1 MLVAFSSILMHR
13 RAGRSMHKTSGPD
26 ATCERP
32 RRSSGL
38 LSRGAR
44 FLAAALCAL
53 CAAPATRAADA
64 SAADPSVA
72 FYYGTTPPIEAL
84 ARYDIAVLE
93 PDSGFQPNDHA
104 LPCTQWF
111 AYASVGEITA
121 QRPYY
126 AALPKDWL
134 LGLNQSWGSRVVDQ
148 SRAGWPAFFVRHVID
163 PLWARGYR
171 GFFLDTLDSYQ
182 LVTTTDTER
191 ARQRDGIVRVI
202 RAIKA
207 SHPAARLILNR
218 GFELLPQIHDEVSAV
233 AFESLYSGWN
243 QAQSRYVSVPEA
255 DRNWLLAM
263 AQTVRTQYGL
273 PVISIDYCA
282 PGDAECARQTA
293 ANIAAHGIVP
303 FITDGALQ
311 TLPEATLPPARDA
324 SACAGLTRQ

>member
-1 MLVAFSSILMHR
+1 
-13 RAGRSMHKTSGPD
+13 MHKTSGHA
-26 ATCERP
+26 ATRGRP
-32 RRSSGL
+32 RRSAGL

-44 FLAAALCAL
+44 LLAAALCAL
-53 CAAPATRAADA
+53 GATPAARAVDA
-64 SAADPSVA
+64 SAPDPSVA
-72 FYYGTTPPIEAL
+72 FYYGTTPPIEML

-93 PDSGFQPNDHA
+93 PDSGFRPGDHA

-111 AYASVGEITA
+111 AYASVGEITV

-126 AALPKDWL
+126 AALPQDWL
-134 LGLNQSWGSRVVDQ
+134 LGHNQNWGSRVVDQ

-182 LVTTTDTER
+182 LVTATDAER

-207 SHPAARLILNR
+207 SHPAARLVLNR
-218 GFELLPQIHDEVSAV
+218 GFELLPQIHGEVSAV

-243 QAQSRYVSVPEA
+243 QAQSRYMPVPEA
-255 DRNWLLAM
+255 DRNWLLTM

-282 PGDAECARQTA
+282 PGDAGCARETA
-293 ANIAAHGIVP
+293 ANIAAHNIVP
-303 FITDGALQ
+303 FVTDGALQ
-311 TLPEATLPPARDA
+311 TLPDATLPPPREPG
-324 SACAGLTRQ
+324 ACASPGR

>member
-1 MLVAFSSILMHR
+1 
-13 RAGRSMHKTSGPD
+13 MHKTSGRTAPQ
-26 ATCERP
+26 ARS
-32 RRSSGL
+32 RRSPGFL
-38 LSRGAR
+38 TRGAR
-44 FLAAALCAL
+44 LLAAALCAL
-53 CAAPATRAADA
+53 CAAPATRAADTNA
-64 SAADPSVA
+64 PAPSVA
-72 FYYGTTPPIEAL
+72 LYYGTTPPTELL

-93 PDSGFQPNDHA
+93 PDSGFLPRDHA

-134 LGLNQSWGSRVVDQ
+134 LGHNESWGSRVVDQ

-182 LVTTTDTER
+182 LVTATDAER

-207 SHPAARLILNR
+207 SHPAAQLILNR
-218 GFELLPQIHDEVSAV
+218 GFELLPQIHGEVTAV

-243 QAQSRYVSVPEA
+243 QAQSRYVPVPEA
-255 DRNWLLAM
+255 DRNWLLGM

-293 ANIAAHGIVP
+293 ANIAAHDIVP
-303 FITDGALQ
+303 FVTDGALQ
-311 TLPEATLPPARDA
+311 TLPEATLPPPREA
-324 SACAGLTRQ
+324 SACTRAAQ

>member
-1 MLVAFSSILMHR
+1 MRKTAAR
-13 RAGRSMHKTSGPD
+13 TTKQGRP
-26 ATCERP
+26 P
-32 RRSSGL
+32 RSPGL

-44 FLAAALCAL
+44 LLAAALCAL
-53 CAAPATRAADA
+53 CAAPASRAADA
-64 SAADPSVA
+64 NAPAPSVA
-72 FYYGTTPPIEAL
+72 LYYGATPPVDQL
-84 ARYDIAVLE
+84 ARYDIVVLE
-93 PDSGFQPNDHA
+93 PDSGFLPREHA

-111 AYASVGEITA
+111 AYASVGEITT

-134 LGLNQSWGSRVVDQ
+134 LGHNESWGSRVVDQ
-148 SRAGWPAFFVRHVID
+148 SRPGWPAFFVRHVID

-182 LVTTTDTER
+182 LVATTDAER
-191 ARQRDGIVRVI
+191 ARQRDGLVRVI

-207 SHPAARLILNR
+207 SHPAAQLILNR
-218 GFELLPQIHDEVSAV
+218 GFELLPQIHGNVSAV

-255 DRNWLLAM
+255 DRNWLLTM
-263 AQTVRTQYGL
+263 AQTAQTQYGL

-282 PGDAECARQTA
+282 PDDAECARQTA

-303 FITDGALQ
+303 FVTDGALQ
-311 TLPEATLPPARDA
+311 TLPDATLPPAREA
-324 SACAGLTRQ
+324 NACARAAQ

>member
-1 MLVAFSSILMHR
+1 MR
-13 RAGRSMHKTSGPD
+13 KTSGHA
-26 ATCERP
+26 ATQARSP
-32 RRSSGL
+32 RSPGL
-38 LSRGAR
+38 LTRGAR
-44 FLAAALCAL
+44 LVAAALCAL
-53 CAAPATRAADA
+53 CAAPAARAADA
-64 SAADPSVA
+64 GVAAPSVA
-72 FYYGTTPPIEAL
+72 LYYGSTPPTELL

-93 PDSGFQPNDHA
+93 PDSGFLPRDHA

-121 QRPYY
+121 QRPYF

-134 LGLNQSWGSRVVDQ
+134 MGHNASWGSRVVDQ
-148 SRAGWPAFFVRHVID
+148 SRAGWPAFFVHHVID

-207 SHPAARLILNR
+207 SHPAAQLILNR
-218 GFELLPQIHDEVSAV
+218 GFELLPEIHGEVTAV

-243 QAQSRYVSVPEA
+243 QAQSRYVPVPEA
-255 DRNWLLAM
+255 DRNWLLGM

-293 ANIAAHGIVP
+293 ANIAAHDIVP
-303 FITDGALQ
+303 FVTDGALQ
-311 TLPEATLPPARDA
+311 TLPEATLPPPREADA
-324 SACAGLTRQ
+324 CTRATQ